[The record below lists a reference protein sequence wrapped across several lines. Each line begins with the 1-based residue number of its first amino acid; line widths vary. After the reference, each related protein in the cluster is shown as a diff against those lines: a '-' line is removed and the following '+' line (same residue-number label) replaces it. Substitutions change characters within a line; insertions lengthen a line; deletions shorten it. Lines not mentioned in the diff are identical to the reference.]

1 MSTYFSI
8 TNCLSYIQSPTQML
22 QRQRED
28 PVGMSLSALKKQSEN
43 ISVTLLRGV
52 LNIKVSQTH
61 FSLYCEIRFGLIIDS
76 ISLISVGYLVLERKI
91 YASKNNMNNRR
102 GLGNVN
108 FCLKKCSCM
117 IFTRYLH
124 VTLNISIHSR
134 IRAKLGLKPLEVGN
148 EKKQQ
153 HTGMLTLCL
162 W

>member
-1 MSTYFSI
+1 MSTYFPI

-52 LNIKVSQTH
+52 LHIKVSQTH

-91 YASKNNMNNRR
+91 K
-102 GLGNVN
+102 
-108 FCLKKCSCM
+108 
-117 IFTRYLH
+117 
-124 VTLNISIHSR
+124 
-134 IRAKLGLKPLEVGN
+134 
-148 EKKQQ
+148 
-153 HTGMLTLCL
+153 
-162 W
+162 